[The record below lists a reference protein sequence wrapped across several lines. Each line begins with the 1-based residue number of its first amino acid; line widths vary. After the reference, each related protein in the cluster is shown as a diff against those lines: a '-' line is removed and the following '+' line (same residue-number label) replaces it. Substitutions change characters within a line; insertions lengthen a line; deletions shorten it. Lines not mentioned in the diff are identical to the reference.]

1 MNLRKSG
8 KFTAAVL
15 LGVAF
20 ALFCV
25 WFSGTA
31 YKADYLE
38 APAYIVE
45 GVTEPRVDLTALRRN
60 WPAALGAGAERAQLI
75 GYMREIPETGAG
87 GEFEDGAPEGGV
99 EIALDL
105 ETLLSQ
111 ADLARGERAS
121 GICAAC
127 HTLQEGGQ
135 TVIGPNLWNLVGR
148 DVAEIQDFNYSD
160 AMAAREGTWTFE
172 ELDTFLASPMTVVTG
187 TTMAFAG
194 VTNAAERADLIAFL
208 STLSNNPPPLPEAPA
223 GLNAEV
229 EPEPGAETAQAPTE
243 DTPTQAE

>member
-75 GYMREIPETGAG
+75 GYMREIPEAGAG
-87 GEFEDGAPEGGV
+87 DDFEDSV
-99 EIALDL
+99 EIVLDL

-127 HTLQEGGQ
+127 HTLQEGGP

-148 DVAEIQDFNYSD
+148 GMAKMQDFNYSN

-194 VTNAAERADLIAFL
+194 VPDASERADLIAFL
-208 STLSNNPPPLPEAPA
+208 STLNDNPPPLPEAPA
-223 GLNAEV
+223 GLDAEV

-243 DTPTQAE
+243 DAPTQAE

>member
-1 MNLRKSG
+1 MNLREGG
-8 KFTAAVL
+8 KFTAAIL
-15 LGVAF
+15 LGVGF

-25 WFSGTA
+25 WVSGTA

-45 GVTEPRVDLTALRRN
+45 GVSEPSVDLAALQRN
-60 WPAALGAGAERAQLI
+60 WPAALGAGAERARLI
-75 GYMREIPETGAG
+75 GYMSEIPEAGAG
-87 GEFEDGAPEGGV
+87 GEYEDGAPEGGV
-99 EIALDL
+99 EVALDL
-105 ETLLSQ
+105 ETRLSQ

-135 TVIGPNLWNLVGR
+135 TVIGPNLWNVVGR
-148 DVAEIQDFNYSD
+148 DMAEIQGFNYSD
-160 AMAAREGTWTFE
+160 AMAAREGAWTFE

-194 VTNAAERADLIAFL
+194 VPDAGERADLIAFL
-208 STLSNNPPPLPEAPA
+208 STLNDTPPPLPEAPA
-223 GLNAEV
+223 GLNAEA
-229 EPEPGAETAQAPTE
+229 EPEPGAETAEAP
-243 DTPTQAE
+243 AE